1 MLDRLIRLP
10 FTMTEDERRE
20 LRMLTLKENI
30 SRGKL
35 FAKIIIG
42 IESVLAA
49 VDLAA
54 SITKVHESFHFSF
67 YFIMYVSMIG
77 LNVAFLLGAAA
88 YERDAKLAEG
98 GYRLYEKLFIAYSY
112 SFVIWGSVVTLADQ
126 RLYGQVMAFVINLV
140 SISVIFYFNNR
151 MVLRLY
157 GSSAGLLYIGLPFFQ
172 ASSNVLI
179 GHYINLTLFLFFI
192 WMASRILYVNFCSN
206 YYSRILLGRSHRKLE
221 EQIVQNEKVHL
232 ELAQANSELQRL
244 SFTDALTEIPNRR
257 AFDQKMQELLS
268 ENGEPH
274 SSVAILMIDIDYFK
288 LFNDNYGH
296 AEGDRIIKEVA
307 QAIQAE
313 ITGEWRFAARMGGEE
328 FVVAALNTGVDEAM
342 ELSER
347 IRSKIEKMA
356 FQHDYSQVSSYI
368 TVSIGTAAG
377 EAAGAGEVAALVDLA
392 DQGLYLA
399 KTGGRNRV
407 ASASGSV

>member
-1 MLDRLIRLP
+1 MLERLVTLP
-10 FTMTEDERRE
+10 FKMTEEERRE
-20 LRMLTLKENI
+20 LRMLTLGENI

-67 YFIMYVSMIG
+67 YFIMYVFMIG
-77 LNVAFLLGAAA
+77 LSVAFLLGAAA
-88 YERDAKLAEG
+88 YEREAKLAEG

-157 GSSAGLLYIGLPFFQ
+157 GSSAVLLYIGLPFFQ
-172 ASSNVLI
+172 ASSDVLV
-179 GHYINLTLFLFFI
+179 GHYVNLTLLFFFT

-206 YYSRILLGRSHRKLE
+206 YYNQILLERSHRKLE

-232 ELAQANSELQRL
+232 ELAQANRELQRL

-257 AFDQKMQELLS
+257 AFDQWMQELLS
-268 ENGEPH
+268 ESGEPRT
-274 SSVAILMIDIDYFK
+274 SVAILMIDIDHFK

-313 ITGEWRFAARMGGEE
+313 LAGERRFAARMGGEE
-328 FVVAALNTGVDEAM
+328 FVVAAFNTGVAEAI
-342 ELSER
+342 ELSES
-347 IRSKIEKMA
+347 IRSRIEKMA
-356 FQHDYSQVSSYI
+356 FQHDYSTVSAYI
-368 TVSIGTAAG
+368 TVSIGTASG

-407 ASASGSV
+407 ATASSM